1 MLTVKKASTGCHEP
15 AGAFFEWNGGSFMSK
30 IAILLPKEYMLEQA
44 RNVIREDELD
54 IDILKVIK
62 TSDSVYE
69 ARQAVEQ
76 GAEVV
81 LARGVQAAFI
91 RQYTNIPV
99 AELTLTGQEIG
110 LMIASAKKKVPD
122 KKCPQIALI
131 GFKNMF
137 SDTTYAD
144 ELFDIRLKFYD
155 ITAIEQAAEKV
166 DLAIQEGADVLLGGD
181 TVNALAAQK
190 GIPAQ
195 FIDST
200 EESIRSAIGVAKKMI
215 LTAEAEKNFTA
226 QFETVLDNS
235 YNGILEI
242 DENKEIMI
250 VNRAGEELFHKKA
263 SQLEGT
269 ALGKVIPEL
278 EQRYI
283 DDVLSGKRDSFMTS
297 VYVAGVPMMLTAAP
311 IQYENKIRGAII
323 SLYRNA
329 SVRKND
335 ADELHSYYL
344 KGYVAYAH
352 FSDIRITGKE
362 MEYCVEL
369 SKMYALSKNPVLICG
384 EDGTDKEK
392 LAQCIHNNSSYK
404 AGPFVAVNCSGMTEQ
419 MQVDRLFGNPD
430 AEDDSMKKGALAI
443 GDHGTIVIS
452 EIEKLSLLCQ
462 YRLYRAIRY
471 DSLIQNDL
479 ERSQTLDN
487 RIIAI
492 TGADLYQYVEQGRF
506 RQDLYYLLNSLT
518 VEIPPLRKRPQDI
531 RAIVEDCR
539 VRFTKRY
546 ARFPKIAEDAM
557 EALAGFGWQGNEI
570 QLESFC
576 ERLFLTSPK
585 KTITSD
591 YVYFLLDTLYPVK
604 ERISEDGTT
613 VIYQHPEAARL
624 TELLEK
630 HQGNRSAVAKELGI
644 STTTLWRRMKKY
656 GVINKYDLT

>member
-1 MLTVKKASTGCHEP
+1 
-15 AGAFFEWNGGSFMSK
+15 
-30 IAILLPKEYMLEQA
+30 MLEQA

-144 ELFDIRLKFYD
+144 ELYDIRLKFYD

-269 ALGKVIPEL
+269 ALEKVIPEL

-344 KGYVAYAH
+344 KGYVAHAH

-430 AEDDSMKKGALAI
+430 AEDESMKKGALAI

-518 VEIPPLRKRPQDI
+518 VEIPPIRKRPQDI

-613 VIYQHPEAARL
+613 VVYQHPEAARL

>member
-1 MLTVKKASTGCHEP
+1 
-15 AGAFFEWNGGSFMSK
+15 MSK

-200 EESIRSAIGVAKKMI
+200 EESIRFAIGVAKKMI

-269 ALGKVIPEL
+269 ALEKVIPEL

-344 KGYVAYAH
+344 KGYVAHAH

-430 AEDDSMKKGALAI
+430 AEDESMKKGALAI
-443 GDHGTIVIS
+443 SDHGTIVIS

>member
-1 MLTVKKASTGCHEP
+1 
-15 AGAFFEWNGGSFMSK
+15 MSK

-144 ELFDIRLKFYD
+144 ELFGIRLKFYD
-155 ITAIEQAAEKV
+155 IAAIEQAAEKV
-166 DLAIQEGADVLLGGD
+166 NLAIQEGADVLLGGD

-269 ALGKVIPEL
+269 ALEKVIPEL

-344 KGYVAYAH
+344 KGYVAHAH

-430 AEDDSMKKGALAI
+430 AEDESMKKGALAI

>member
-1 MLTVKKASTGCHEP
+1 
-15 AGAFFEWNGGSFMSK
+15 MSK

-54 IDILKVIK
+54 IDILNVIK

-269 ALGKVIPEL
+269 ALEKVIPEL

-344 KGYVAYAH
+344 KGYVAHAH

-430 AEDDSMKKGALAI
+430 AEDESMKKGALAI

-585 KTITSD
+585 NTITSD

>member
-1 MLTVKKASTGCHEP
+1 
-15 AGAFFEWNGGSFMSK
+15 MSK

-269 ALGKVIPEL
+269 ALEKVIPEL

-344 KGYVAYAH
+344 KGYVAHAH

-430 AEDDSMKKGALAI
+430 AEDESMKKGALAI

-492 TGADLYQYVEQGRF
+492 TGADLYQYVGQGRF

-557 EALAGFGWQGNEI
+557 EALAGFEWQGNEI

-613 VIYQHPEAARL
+613 VIYQHPEAVRL

>member
-1 MLTVKKASTGCHEP
+1 
-15 AGAFFEWNGGSFMSK
+15 MSK

-144 ELFDIRLKFYD
+144 ELFNIRLKFYD

-269 ALGKVIPEL
+269 ALEKVIPEL

-344 KGYVAYAH
+344 KGYVAHAH

-430 AEDDSMKKGALAI
+430 AEDESMKKGALAI

-557 EALAGFGWQGNEI
+557 EALAGFEWQGNEI

>member
-1 MLTVKKASTGCHEP
+1 
-15 AGAFFEWNGGSFMSK
+15 
-30 IAILLPKEYMLEQA
+30 MLEQA

-166 DLAIQEGADVLLGGD
+166 DLAIQEGADVLIGGD

-269 ALGKVIPEL
+269 ALEKVIPEL

-344 KGYVAYAH
+344 KGYVAHAH

-430 AEDDSMKKGALAI
+430 AEDESMKKGALAI

-518 VEIPPLRKRPQDI
+518 VEIPPLRKHPQDI

>member
-1 MLTVKKASTGCHEP
+1 
-15 AGAFFEWNGGSFMSK
+15 MSK

-269 ALGKVIPEL
+269 ALEKVIPEL

-344 KGYVAYAH
+344 KGYVAHAH

-430 AEDDSMKKGALAI
+430 AEDESMKKGALAI

-487 RIIAI
+487 RIIAV

-604 ERISEDGTT
+604 ERNSEDGTT

>member
-1 MLTVKKASTGCHEP
+1 
-15 AGAFFEWNGGSFMSK
+15 MSK

-269 ALGKVIPEL
+269 ALEKVIPEL
-278 EQRYI
+278 KQRYI

-344 KGYVAYAH
+344 KGYVAHAH

-430 AEDDSMKKGALAI
+430 AEDESMKKGALAI
-443 GDHGTIVIS
+443 SDHGTIVIS

>member
-1 MLTVKKASTGCHEP
+1 
-15 AGAFFEWNGGSFMSK
+15 MSK

-269 ALGKVIPEL
+269 ALEKVIPEL

-344 KGYVAYAH
+344 KGYVAHAH

-392 LAQCIHNNSSYK
+392 LAQCIHNNSSCK

-430 AEDDSMKKGALAI
+430 AEDESMKKGALAI
-443 GDHGTIVIS
+443 SDHGTIVIS

>member
-1 MLTVKKASTGCHEP
+1 
-15 AGAFFEWNGGSFMSK
+15 MSK

-99 AELTLTGQEIG
+99 AELTLTGQEIS

-269 ALGKVIPEL
+269 ALEKVIPEL

-344 KGYVAYAH
+344 KGYVAHAH

-419 MQVDRLFGNPD
+419 MQVDRLFGNLD
-430 AEDDSMKKGALAI
+430 AEDESMKKGALAI

>member
-1 MLTVKKASTGCHEP
+1 
-15 AGAFFEWNGGSFMSK
+15 MSK

-226 QFETVLDNS
+226 QFEAVLDNS

-269 ALGKVIPEL
+269 ALEKVIPEL

-344 KGYVAYAH
+344 KGYVAHAH

-430 AEDDSMKKGALAI
+430 AEDESMKKGALAI
-443 GDHGTIVIS
+443 SDHGTIVIS

-644 STTTLWRRMKKY
+644 STTTL
-656 GVINKYDLT
+656 

>member
-1 MLTVKKASTGCHEP
+1 
-15 AGAFFEWNGGSFMSK
+15 MSK

-269 ALGKVIPEL
+269 ALEKVIPEL

-344 KGYVAYAH
+344 KGYVAHAH

-430 AEDDSMKKGALAI
+430 AEDESMKKGALAI

-518 VEIPPLRKRPQDI
+518 VEIPPLRKHPQDI

-557 EALAGFGWQGNEI
+557 EALAGFEWQGNEI

>member
-1 MLTVKKASTGCHEP
+1 
-15 AGAFFEWNGGSFMSK
+15 MSK

-166 DLAIQEGADVLLGGD
+166 DLAIQEGADVLLGRD
-181 TVNALAAQK
+181 NVNALVAQK

-269 ALGKVIPEL
+269 ALEKVIPEL

-344 KGYVAYAH
+344 KGYVAHAH

-430 AEDDSMKKGALAI
+430 AEDESMKKGALAI

>member
-1 MLTVKKASTGCHEP
+1 
-15 AGAFFEWNGGSFMSK
+15 
-30 IAILLPKEYMLEQA
+30 MLEQA

-181 TVNALAAQK
+181 TVNALAVQK

-269 ALGKVIPEL
+269 ALEKVIPEL

-344 KGYVAYAH
+344 KGYVAHAH

-430 AEDDSMKKGALAI
+430 AEDESMKKGALAI

-570 QLESFC
+570 QLKSFC

>member
-1 MLTVKKASTGCHEP
+1 
-15 AGAFFEWNGGSFMSK
+15 MSK

-215 LTAEAEKNFTA
+215 LTVEAEKNFTA

-269 ALGKVIPEL
+269 ALEKVIPEL

-430 AEDDSMKKGALAI
+430 AEDESMKKGALAI

>member
-1 MLTVKKASTGCHEP
+1 
-15 AGAFFEWNGGSFMSK
+15 MSK

-144 ELFDIRLKFYD
+144 ELFDIRLNFYD

-269 ALGKVIPEL
+269 ALEKVIPEL

-344 KGYVAYAH
+344 KGYVAHAH

-430 AEDDSMKKGALAI
+430 AEDESMKKGALAI
-443 GDHGTIVIS
+443 SDHGTIVIS

>member
-1 MLTVKKASTGCHEP
+1 
-15 AGAFFEWNGGSFMSK
+15 
-30 IAILLPKEYMLEQA
+30 MLEQA

-69 ARQAVEQ
+69 ARQAIEQ

-200 EESIRSAIGVAKKMI
+200 EESIRFAIGVAKKMI

-269 ALGKVIPEL
+269 ALEKVIPEL

-344 KGYVAYAH
+344 KGYVAHAH

-430 AEDDSMKKGALAI
+430 AEDESMKKGALAI

-487 RIIAI
+487 RIIAV

>member
-1 MLTVKKASTGCHEP
+1 
-15 AGAFFEWNGGSFMSK
+15 MSK

-269 ALGKVIPEL
+269 ALEKVIPEL

-344 KGYVAYAH
+344 KGYVAHAH

-430 AEDDSMKKGALAI
+430 AEDESMKKGALAI

-492 TGADLYQYVEQGRF
+492 TVADLYQYVEQGRF

>member
-1 MLTVKKASTGCHEP
+1 
-15 AGAFFEWNGGSFMSK
+15 MSK

-430 AEDDSMKKGALAI
+430 AEDESMKKGALAI

>member
-1 MLTVKKASTGCHEP
+1 MLA
-15 AGAFFEWNGGSFMSK
+15 
-30 IAILLPKEYMLEQA
+30 QA

-269 ALGKVIPEL
+269 ALEKVIPEL

-430 AEDDSMKKGALAI
+430 AEDESMKKGALAI

-613 VIYQHPEAARL
+613 VIYQHPEAVRL

>member
-1 MLTVKKASTGCHEP
+1 
-15 AGAFFEWNGGSFMSK
+15 MSK

-81 LARGVQAAFI
+81 LARGVQAAFN

-269 ALGKVIPEL
+269 ALEKVIPEL

-344 KGYVAYAH
+344 KGYVAHAH

-430 AEDDSMKKGALAI
+430 AEDESMKKGALAI
-443 GDHGTIVIS
+443 SDHGTIVIS

>member
-1 MLTVKKASTGCHEP
+1 
-15 AGAFFEWNGGSFMSK
+15 MSK

-269 ALGKVIPEL
+269 ALEKVIPEL

-344 KGYVAYAH
+344 KGYVAHAH

-430 AEDDSMKKGALAI
+430 AEDESMKKGALAI

-624 TELLEK
+624 MELLEK

>member
-1 MLTVKKASTGCHEP
+1 
-15 AGAFFEWNGGSFMSK
+15 
-30 IAILLPKEYMLEQA
+30 MLEQA

-269 ALGKVIPEL
+269 ALEKVIPEL

-344 KGYVAYAH
+344 KGYVAHAH

-430 AEDDSMKKGALAI
+430 AEDESMKKGALAI

-518 VEIPPLRKRPQDI
+518 VKIPPLRKRPQDI

>member
-1 MLTVKKASTGCHEP
+1 
-15 AGAFFEWNGGSFMSK
+15 MSK

-430 AEDDSMKKGALAI
+430 AEDESMKKGALAI

-518 VEIPPLRKRPQDI
+518 VEIPPLRKRLQDI

>member
-1 MLTVKKASTGCHEP
+1 
-15 AGAFFEWNGGSFMSK
+15 
-30 IAILLPKEYMLEQA
+30 MLEQA

-269 ALGKVIPEL
+269 ALEKVIPEL

-430 AEDDSMKKGALAI
+430 AEDESMKKGALAI

-613 VIYQHPEAARL
+613 VIYQHPEAVRL

>member
-1 MLTVKKASTGCHEP
+1 
-15 AGAFFEWNGGSFMSK
+15 MSK

-144 ELFDIRLKFYD
+144 ELFDIQLKFYD

-269 ALGKVIPEL
+269 ALEKVIPEL

-430 AEDDSMKKGALAI
+430 AEDESMKKGALAI

>member
-1 MLTVKKASTGCHEP
+1 
-15 AGAFFEWNGGSFMSK
+15 MSK

-269 ALGKVIPEL
+269 ALEKVIPEL

-344 KGYVAYAH
+344 KGYVAHAH

-430 AEDDSMKKGALAI
+430 AEDESMKKGALAI

-630 HQGNRSAVAKELGI
+630 HQGNRSAVAKKLGI

>member
-1 MLTVKKASTGCHEP
+1 
-15 AGAFFEWNGGSFMSK
+15 MSK

-62 TSDSVYE
+62 TPDSVYE

-269 ALGKVIPEL
+269 ALEKVIPEL

-344 KGYVAYAH
+344 KGYVAHAH

-430 AEDDSMKKGALAI
+430 AEDESMKKGALAI

>member
-1 MLTVKKASTGCHEP
+1 
-15 AGAFFEWNGGSFMSK
+15 MSK

-269 ALGKVIPEL
+269 ALEKVIPEL

-297 VYVAGVPMMLTAAP
+297 VYVAGVPMMFTAAP

-430 AEDDSMKKGALAI
+430 AEDESMKNGALAI

>member
-1 MLTVKKASTGCHEP
+1 
-15 AGAFFEWNGGSFMSK
+15 
-30 IAILLPKEYMLEQA
+30 MLEQA

-144 ELFDIRLKFYD
+144 ELYDIRLKFYD

-269 ALGKVIPEL
+269 ALEKVIPEL

-344 KGYVAYAH
+344 KGYVAHAH

-430 AEDDSMKKGALAI
+430 AEDESMKKGALAI

-613 VIYQHPEAARL
+613 VVYQHPEAARL

>member
-1 MLTVKKASTGCHEP
+1 
-15 AGAFFEWNGGSFMSK
+15 MSK

-91 RQYTNIPV
+91 RQYTNISV

-269 ALGKVIPEL
+269 ALEKVIPEL

-344 KGYVAYAH
+344 KGYVAHAH

-430 AEDDSMKKGALAI
+430 AEDESMKKGALAI
-443 GDHGTIVIS
+443 SDHGTIVIS

-487 RIIAI
+487 RIISI

>member
-1 MLTVKKASTGCHEP
+1 
-15 AGAFFEWNGGSFMSK
+15 
-30 IAILLPKEYMLEQA
+30 MLEQA

-430 AEDDSMKKGALAI
+430 AEDESMKKGALAI

-531 RAIVEDCR
+531 RVIVEDCR

>member
-1 MLTVKKASTGCHEP
+1 
-15 AGAFFEWNGGSFMSK
+15 
-30 IAILLPKEYMLEQA
+30 MLEQA

-269 ALGKVIPEL
+269 ALEKVIPEL

-362 MEYCVEL
+362 MEYCLEL

-430 AEDDSMKKGALAI
+430 AEDESMKKGALAI

>member
-1 MLTVKKASTGCHEP
+1 
-15 AGAFFEWNGGSFMSK
+15 MSK

-269 ALGKVIPEL
+269 ALEKVIPEL

-344 KGYVAYAH
+344 KGYVAHAH

-430 AEDDSMKKGALAI
+430 AEDESMKKGALAI

-613 VIYQHPEAARL
+613 VIYQHPEAAHL

>member
-1 MLTVKKASTGCHEP
+1 
-15 AGAFFEWNGGSFMSK
+15 MSK

-269 ALGKVIPEL
+269 ALEKVIPEL

-344 KGYVAYAH
+344 KGYVAHAH

-430 AEDDSMKKGALAI
+430 AEDESMKKGALAI
-443 GDHGTIVIS
+443 SDHGTIVIS

-479 ERSQTLDN
+479 ERSKTLDN

>member
-1 MLTVKKASTGCHEP
+1 
-15 AGAFFEWNGGSFMSK
+15 MSK

-269 ALGKVIPEL
+269 ALEKVIPEL

-323 SLYRNA
+323 SLHRNA

-344 KGYVAYAH
+344 KGYVAHAH

-430 AEDDSMKKGALAI
+430 AEDESMKKGALAI
-443 GDHGTIVIS
+443 SDHGTIVIS

-557 EALAGFGWQGNEI
+557 EVLAGFGWQGNEI

-613 VIYQHPEAARL
+613 VVYQHPEAARL

>member
-1 MLTVKKASTGCHEP
+1 
-15 AGAFFEWNGGSFMSK
+15 MSK

-144 ELFDIRLKFYD
+144 GLFDIRLKFYD

-269 ALGKVIPEL
+269 ALEKVIPEL

-344 KGYVAYAH
+344 KGYVAHAH

-430 AEDDSMKKGALAI
+430 AEDESMKKGALAI

-613 VIYQHPEAARL
+613 VIYQHPEAVRL